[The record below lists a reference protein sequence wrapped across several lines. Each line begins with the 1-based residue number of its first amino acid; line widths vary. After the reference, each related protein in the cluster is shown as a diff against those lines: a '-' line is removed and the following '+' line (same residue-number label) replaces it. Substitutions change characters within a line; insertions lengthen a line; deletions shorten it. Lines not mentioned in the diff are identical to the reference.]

1 MKTSYKNTLAYFVL
15 TAVTLV
21 VFVLGYVG
29 LKLQIDFMKKQ
40 IIKLNE
46 VKIVIENDRLSLIA
60 QYQILSSEERIKQI
74 ASEEL
79 GLTSQSMFISNLEIS
94 KDRISEIEELIKAK
108 NEY

>member
-79 GLTSQSMFISNLEIS
+79 GLTSQSMFIGNLEIS

>member
-1 MKTSYKNTLAYFVL
+1 MKTNYKNTLAYFVL
-15 TAVTLV
+15 TAITLV

-29 LKLQIDFMKKQ
+29 LKLQIDFMQKQ
-40 IIKLNE
+40 IVKLNE
-46 VKIVIENDRLSLIA
+46 YKIVVENDRLSLIA

-79 GLTSQSMFISNLEIS
+79 GLTNQNMFLGNLEIS
-94 KDRISEIEELIKAK
+94 KERISEIEELVKIK

>member
-1 MKTSYKNTLAYFVL
+1 MKTNYKNTLAYFVL

-29 LKLQIDFMKKQ
+29 LKLQIDFMQKQ
-40 IIKLNE
+40 IIKMNE
-46 VKIVIENDRLSLIA
+46 FKIIVENDRLSLIA

-74 ASEEL
+74 AIEEF
-79 GLTSQSMFISNLEIS
+79 GLTNQSMFLGSLEIS
-94 KDRISEIEELIKAK
+94 KDRISEIEELVKVK